1 VNYIETNIEIK
12 NKDKILLF
20 LKNKY
25 KDTER
30 IGVISKT
37 KNEDFG
43 GLCELLCIDKSKVR
57 NLIYTNLNVG
67 DASLVHNDGD
77 LHHTGLFIPLIE
89 DTIKFNWWDISDSKT
104 TEFSFYDSIMD
115 IVHEPSNIR
124 NLDEIIVNTPI
135 ITNVHSYHNV
145 SNVSNVKAYGIS
157 IRINDDKP
165 IEEISIL
172 DYRIIFV

>member
-1 VNYIETNIEIK
+1 VNYIETDIEIK

-20 LKNKY
+20 LNEKY
-25 KDTER
+25 KNTER

-37 KNEDFG
+37 KNEDFKE
-43 GLCELLCIDKSKVR
+43 LCELLCVDESSVR
-57 NLIYTNLNVG
+57 TLIYTNLNIG

-89 DTIKFNWWDISDSKT
+89 NTIKFNWWDIRDSKIT
-104 TEFSFYDSIMD
+104 KFDFYDSVMD
-115 IVHEPSNIR
+115 IIHDQSNIKKI
-124 NLDEIIVNTPI
+124 DEVIVNKPI

-145 SNVSNVKAYGIS
+145 SNVSNIKAYGIS

-165 IEEISIL
+165 IDKISVS
-172 DYRIIFV
+172 DYRIGV